1 MDRALRD
8 SILAVGGGVGVAG
21 GLQWLASHL
30 SLALVAGLCWATAL
44 KLVRHVGDRYPDY
57 ATGESWADKRWTGLS
72 TGLVTLAALLGVGPT
87 LPISAELRL
96 GLGVLVLGAGL
107 AAYTAGSLAVLERIE
122 GGSGEEAPTADADG
136 APATDD

>member
-8 SILAVGGGVGVAG
+8 SLLAVGGGVGVSA
-21 GLQWLASHL
+21 GLQWLAGHL

-44 KLVRHVGDRYPDY
+44 KLVLHVGDRYPAY

-107 AAYTAGSLAVLERIE
+107 AAYTAGSLAVLERI
-122 GGSGEEAPTADADG
+122 GDGDGEEVPTADADG
-136 APATDD
+136 APASDD